1 MARLPL
7 PASVLAD
14 GALLDAARAGRDGQ
28 PVQETIDDIAAAHLA
43 LSTRERTGLARL
55 VAADSAHRR

>member
-1 MARLPL
+1 
-7 PASVLAD
+7 VLAD
-14 GALLDAARAGRDGQ
+14 GPLLDAARAGRNGQ

-55 VAADSAHRR
+55 VAADPAHRR